1 MCLQV
6 EADGPDSKS
15 AFEGG
20 TSERVFVP
28 SGNAASLEEE
38 DGSHFEE
45 NKGK

>member
-1 MCLQV
+1 M
-6 EADGPDSKS
+6 EADAPDSKS
-15 AFEGG
+15 VFEG